1 MNRRAFLVASAVA
14 AHSAAQTRRV
24 RIAFLGASHSHAADK
39 VRIAQTSA
47 DWDLAGVWESDAAV
61 AAALGKSGVRMLGK
75 DEILKDSSIEVIAV
89 ESGVKEHEA
98 LGLASLEAGK
108 HLHIEKPP
116 SDNPKGLPKLIAAA
130 RKRERLM
137 QMGYMWRYHPGFTA
151 MLEAAR
157 SGWLG
162 EIYLVKGQMNTLIG
176 ADRRP
181 EWALFHGG
189 QMYEQGGHLIDPLIR
204 LMGRPSK
211 ITPFLKH
218 HGNFQDNL
226 LDNTAAVFEY
236 PKAMA
241 IINSSVLQPGAT
253 AHRAFE
259 IYGSRGTA
267 VLRPIEGPP
276 KLEID
281 LTEDAGPYKKGR
293 TTVSLQPYRRYEA
306 DLADLAAC
314 VRSGKPLAITP
325 EQDLL
330 VQEALLRASEMW
342 A

>member
-1 MNRRAFLVASAVA
+1 MNRRAFLIASAA
-14 AHSAAQTRRV
+14 AAQSAAQGRRV

-47 DWDLAGVWESDAAV
+47 DWELAGVWEPDAAV
-61 AAALGKSGVRMLGK
+61 AAGLGKSGVKMRGK
-75 DEILKDSSIEVIAV
+75 DEILKDASIEVIAV

-98 LGLASLEAGK
+98 LGLAALEAGK
-108 HLHIEKPP
+108 HVHLEKPP
-116 SDNPKGLPKLIAAA
+116 SDNPKGLPKLIATA
-130 RKRERLM
+130 RKKERLL

-176 ADRRP
+176 PDRRP

-211 ITPFLKH
+211 VTPFLRH

-259 IYGSRGTA
+259 IYGSRATA

-293 TTVSLQPYRRYEA
+293 TTVTLPAYRRYEG

-325 EQDLL
+325 EQDML

-342 A
+342 T

>member
-1 MNRRAFLVASAVA
+1 MGSAQ
-14 AHSAAQTRRV
+14 SRRV

-39 VRIAQTSA
+39 VRIAQTSG
-47 DWDLAGVWESDAAV
+47 DWELVGVWEPDSAV
-61 AAALGKSGVRMLGK
+61 AAAYRKSGAALLSKEHILG
-75 DEILKDSSIEVIAV
+75 DASIEVIAV
-89 ESGVKEHEA
+89 ESGVKEHEG
-98 LGLASLEAGK
+98 LGLAALEGGK
-108 HLHIEKPP
+108 HVHLEKPP
-116 SDNPKGLPKLIAAA
+116 SDNPKGLLKLVEAA
-130 RKRERLM
+130 RKSNRLL
-137 QMGYMWRYHPGFTA
+137 QMGYMWRYHPGFGA

-189 QMYEQGGHLIDPLIR
+189 QMYEQGGHLIDPLVR
-204 LMGRPSK
+204 LLGRPSG
-211 ITPFLKH
+211 ITPFLRH
-218 HGNFQDNL
+218 HGAFEDNL
-226 LDNTAAVFEY
+226 LDNTAAVFDY
-236 PKAMA
+236 PKALG

-281 LTEDAGPYKKGR
+281 VTEDAGPYKKGR
-293 TTVSLQPYRRYEA
+293 NTVALPAYRRYEG

-314 VRSGKPLAITP
+314 VRSGRPLAITP

-330 VQEALLRASEMW
+330 VQEVLLRASEMW
-342 A
+342 I

>member
-1 MNRRAFLVASAVA
+1 
-14 AHSAAQTRRV
+14 
-24 RIAFLGASHSHAADK
+24 
-39 VRIAQTSA
+39 
-47 DWDLAGVWESDAAV
+47 
-61 AAALGKSGVRMLGK
+61 
-75 DEILKDSSIEVIAV
+75 V
-89 ESGVKEHEA
+89 E
-98 LGLASLEAGK
+98 
-108 HLHIEKPP
+108 
-116 SDNPKGLPKLIAAA
+116 AA
-130 RKRERLM
+130 RKKNRLL
-137 QMGYMWRYHPGFTA
+137 QMGYMWRYHPGFRA
-151 MLEAAR
+151 MIEAAR
-157 SGWLG
+157 NGWLG

-189 QMYEQGGHLIDPLIR
+189 QMYEQGGHLIDPLVR
-204 LMGRPSK
+204 LLGRPTR
-211 ITPFLKH
+211 ITPFLRH
-218 HGNFQDNL
+218 HGAFQDSL
-226 LDNTAAVFEY
+226 LDNTAAVFDY
-236 PKAMA
+236 PKALG

-293 TTVSLQPYRRYEA
+293 TAVALPAYRRYEG

-314 VRSGKPLAITP
+314 VRSGKPLAITL
-325 EQDLL
+325 EQDLM

-342 A
+342 R